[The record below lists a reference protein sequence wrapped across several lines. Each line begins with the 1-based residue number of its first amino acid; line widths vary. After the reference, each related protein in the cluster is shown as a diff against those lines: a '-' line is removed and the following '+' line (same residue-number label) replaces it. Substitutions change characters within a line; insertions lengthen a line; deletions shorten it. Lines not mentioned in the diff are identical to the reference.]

1 MKILFVRPKPH
12 PDTIGLQH
20 IMICEPLEL
29 EYLAAAVKGEHQVQL
44 VDMILEKKSLRHF
57 VMLHKPD
64 LVAITAYI
72 SHVNVVKEYARV
84 VKEVDP
90 RIRVVVGGVHAEV
103 VPGDYSD
110 RDIDYVVNGNGIS
123 AFSKLVSA
131 LAKGTGKA
139 LEDEQ
144 LRHRLLENEPI
155 QGVIPRGKAPAP
167 CHNSEIPTIFPDRN
181 LSARYRSRYYYMFH
195 NPCALIKTSFGCPFS
210 CNFCFCREITR
221 HKYVTRELTEVIEE
235 IRQIQEAEI
244 YIVDDNFLVSAAR
257 VREFCRLLRQNGINK
272 RFLIYGRADFI
283 AANEEIIA
291 EFARVGLRAVIV
303 GMESPLPDELDRY
316 NKGSSVE
323 VNEKAAAALKRYGVE
338 CYATLIL
345 GLDWEKRHF
354 DTLSSWLIANKLR
367 FINLQP
373 LTPLP
378 GTALYERYQD
388 RLIIPRERFERWDL
402 ANLVVMPERL
412 SIRKY
417 YFHMLR
423 VYFKITF
430 RPQSVLKN
438 LKYGLVPCL
447 KLGAGVQAVTWQY
460 LLKLI
465 KGR

>member
-1 MKILFVRPKPH
+1 MKILFVRPSPH
-12 PDTIGLQH
+12 HDTIGLQH

-29 EYLAAAVKGEHQVQL
+29 EYLAAAVRGEHQVQL
-44 VDMILEKKSLRHF
+44 VDMILEKRPLRHF
-57 VMLHKPD
+57 VALHKPD

-84 VKEVDP
+84 IKEVDP
-90 RIRVVVGGVHAEV
+90 GIHVVVGGVHAEV
-103 VPGDYSD
+103 VPGDFSD
-110 RDIDYVVNGNGIS
+110 LHIDYVINGNGIS
-123 AFSKLVSA
+123 AFSLLVKQ
-131 LAKGTGKA
+131 LAEG
-139 LEDEQ
+139 LDEP
-144 LRHRLLENEPI
+144 L
-155 QGVIPRGKAPAP
+155 QGVIPRGEAPAP
-167 CHNSEIPTIFPDRN
+167 CSNSEIPEILPDRSI
-181 LSARYRSRYYYMFH
+181 SARYRSRYYYMFH
-195 NPCALIKTSFGCPFS
+195 NPCALLKTSFGCPFS

-221 HKYVTRELTEVIEE
+221 HKYLTRDLNEVIDE
-235 IRQIQEAEI
+235 IKQIREAEI
-244 YIVDDNFLVSAAR
+244 YIVDDNFLVSAER
-257 VREFCRLLRQNGINK
+257 VSEFCRLLRQNGINK

-291 EFARVGLRAVIV
+291 EFAQVGLRAVIV
-303 GMESPLPDELDRY
+303 GMESPLPEELNRY

-323 VNEKAAAALKRYGVE
+323 VNEKAAAVLQRYGVE

-354 DTLSSWLIANKLR
+354 DRLSSWLEENKLR
-367 FINLQP
+367 FVNLQP

-378 GTALYERYQD
+378 GTALYERYRD
-388 RLIIPRERFERWDL
+388 RLIIPRESFERWDL
-402 ANLVVMPERL
+402 ANLVMRPEGL
-412 SIRKY
+412 SVRKY

-438 LKYGLVPCL
+438 LKYGLIPCL
-447 KLGAGVQAVTWQY
+447 KLSAGVQAVTWQY